1 VFPFDPDKSPSNLK
15 VRSGTQLPSYTMSL
29 LFLVTSGWWP
39 FAITLVSLV
48 GPFLFRQLRAARRE
62 EAADDDEA
70 TGSTHT
76 IRRAMRRVIS
86 VLVLANAIYI
96 IYSLLLRP
104 SPNVF
109 SDLRIPFTTP
119 AQTIRALMLQR
130 TEPHVD
136 HLPMDMETLLA
147 KFESFEVR
155 TMYARH
161 VVP

>member
-1 VFPFDPDKSPSNLK
+1 
-15 VRSGTQLPSYTMSL
+15 MSL

-62 EAADDDEA
+62 EAADDDEG
-70 TGSTHT
+70 TGSTQT
-76 IRRAMRRVIS
+76 VRRAMRRVVS

-130 TEPHVD
+130 TEPHID
-136 HLPMDMETLLA
+136 HLPVDMETLLA

-161 VVP
+161 VVPWST